1 MLSPNNIKRALP
13 ASVLIALLLTV
24 IFVWRPFSG
33 NPDWVW
39 VEVPVR
45 SSASGFSV
53 LKTNHGEAMRNR
65 STSDCKVI
73 TGEQILR
80 YRIPGGPCTRFVISL
95 VDCPAEIMVGRARFV
110 SQEGEVLLQP
120 DANAWRADESLGM
133 RKVEPDLRSISST
146 KGPQIM
152 ELDLGRGVDFESGH
166 APSVPLLL
174 SVAALLTLLLAI
186 GASIFDER
194 LRSLW
199 KVLLDL
205 RSVVVARASNR
216 PVVALSI
223 TAALAVMMACFPV
236 VFLGKSFVSP
246 STGGQG
252 IYGQSPPIPGIDT
265 AKTEEFKGSDVL
277 VMQVGHRPYS
287 MLAHEAVF
295 ERGEFPL
302 WDRYNSCGAT
312 FIGQGLSMMGDPLN
326 WVPIAANGA
335 AWAWDVKFLVAR
347 WLFAFGIGLCVLA
360 ATRRF
365 LPSAGAA
372 LGAAFLG
379 FFAYRFNH
387 PANISVCYAPWIL
400 LCWQQIARLHSA
412 RSVAGWALALAL
424 SNTAVFHSG
433 TAKESSMLIV
443 FLNMTGA
450 LLHLF
455 QRGPGWGGRFAAGSV
470 GGLVFALLNAPFWL
484 SFLDALGKSFT
495 TYEKPPIYQIMPGHL
510 IGLFDDLF
518 YQRIKFA
525 EWFTDPSANFLVLGG
540 VLIGVVRWRELWRA
554 PLVRALA
561 LSSALPFALAFGFV
575 PPEVIRRIPFIANI
589 SHVGNTFSCILIL
602 HAMVFAGLAWTA
614 KPVRR
619 EWPVYTTLLAA
630 LTVVYW
636 IWRLPDPGMPLDI
649 ASAAG
654 FGTPSPFFVICSTVL
669 LVAVAMLP
677 WAVSSANKS
686 QCFLPRFA
694 LLLIAA
700 VALFRHAQWSET
712 SFDYYVINPQPRPDF
727 SVTSRAVERLKPF
740 LSEPARVHGIG
751 GAFIPGYSATLGIE
765 HFSSADAL
773 TSGYLH
779 DLVDAATIKRQWEWR
794 TLLQPEHMDATQK
807 WTDLLN
813 NRYFLGA
820 RGEMPPESYRHLFS
834 EDLEA
839 WESPTVWPRAFFTNR
854 LLTYNSVAD
863 FAALVNGA
871 TAPFA
876 AVQKGVPISGT
887 GTVVPATNYA
897 LRTNSTRFE
906 IDAPSSG
913 IVALAETWFDGDIQ
927 VTLNGESSEAF
938 RVNHAFRGVRISAA
952 GKYSVEFSYW
962 PRVLTKAL
970 WLCAFGCLGSVA
982 LALVACR
989 RWKFL
994 EK

>member
-1 MLSPNNIKRALP
+1 MKRALP
-13 ASVLIALLLTV
+13 ASVLIAVLLAVL
-24 IFVWRPFSG
+24 FAWRPFSRSE
-33 NPDWVW
+33 DWVW
-39 VEVPVR
+39 VEVPLR
-45 SSASGFSV
+45 SSAEGFSI
-53 LKTNHGEAMRNR
+53 LKTAHGEAIRNR
-65 STSDCKVI
+65 ATSNCKVVV
-73 TGEQILR
+73 GEQLLR
-80 YRIPGGPCTRFVISL
+80 HQIPAGICSRLAIWFVDS
-95 VDCPAEIMVGRARFV
+95 PADIVVGRARFV
-110 SQEGEVLLQP
+110 SQDGEVLWEP
-120 DANAWRADESLGM
+120 DATAWRSDESLKM
-133 RKVEPDLRSISST
+133 RAVGPDHRFISSAT
-146 KGPQIM
+146 GPPGM
-152 ELDLGRGVDFESGH
+152 ELDLGHGMNFESGR

-174 SVAALLTLLLAI
+174 SVAALLTLLLTV
-186 GASIFDER
+186 GASLLDER
-194 LRSLW
+194 LRSLL
-199 KVLLDL
+199 KLLLDL
-205 RSVVVARASNR
+205 RSRLVGRASER

-223 TAALAVMMACFPV
+223 VAAMAVMLACFPI
-236 VFLGKSFVSP
+236 VFLGKSFISP
-246 STGGQG
+246 STGGHG
-252 IYGQSPPIPGIDT
+252 IYGKSPPIPGINT
-265 AKTEEFKGSDVL
+265 AKTEEFKGSDVM

-302 WDRYNSCGAT
+302 WDRYNSCGTT

-347 WLFAFGIGLCVLA
+347 WLFALGIGLCVWA

-372 LGAAFLG
+372 FGAAFIG

-400 LCWQQIARLHSA
+400 LCWQQIARAQTARGSA
-412 RSVAGWALALAL
+412 AWALALVL
-424 SNTAVFHSG
+424 SCTAVFHSG
-433 TAKESSMLIV
+433 TAKESAMLII

-450 LLHLF
+450 LLILLQH
-455 QRGPGWGGRFAAGSV
+455 GSGWGWRFAAGGL

-495 TYEKPPIYQIMPGHL
+495 TYEKPPIFQIMPGHL

-540 VLIGVVRWRELWRA
+540 VLIGVVRWRELWRE

-561 LSSALPFALAFGFV
+561 LSAVVPFALAFGFV

-589 SHVGNTFSCILIL
+589 SHVGNTFSCILIV
-602 HAMVFAGLAWTA
+602 HAMVFAGFAWTA

-619 EWPVYTTLLAA
+619 EWPIYVALLSA

-636 IWRLPDPGMPLDI
+636 MWKLPDPGMPPDI

-654 FGTPSPFFVICSTVL
+654 FGTPSPFFMVCATL
-669 LVAVAMLP
+669 LLTSVAMLP
-677 WAVSSANKS
+677 WAISSAGKS
-686 QCFLPRFA
+686 DAFLPRCA
-694 LLLIAA
+694 LLLIAG

-712 SFDYYVINPQPRPDF
+712 KFDYYVINPQHRPDF
-727 SVTSRAVERLKPF
+727 SVTSRAVERLRP
-740 LSEPARVHGIG
+740 LLADPSRVHGIG
-751 GAFIPGYSATLGIE
+751 GAFIPGYSASLGIE

-779 DLVDAATIKRQWEWR
+779 DVVDAATIKRQWEWR
-794 TLLQPEHMDATQK
+794 TLVLPEQMKATQK

-813 NRYFLGA
+813 NRYFLGP
-820 RGEMPPESYRHLFS
+820 RGEKPPESYRHLFS

-839 WESPTVWPRAFFTNR
+839 WESPTAWPRAFFTDR
-854 LLTYNSVAD
+854 VLTYDSVAD
-863 FAALVNGA
+863 FAALVNA
-871 TAPFA
+871 STTPFA
-876 AVQKGVPISGT
+876 AVQNGAPLSGS
-887 GTVVPATNYA
+887 GAVVAATSYT

-906 IDAPSSG
+906 IAAPSAG
-913 IVALAETWFDGDIQ
+913 VVALTETWFDGDIW
-927 VTLNGESSEAF
+927 VTLNGQPAEAF
-938 RVNHAFRGVRISAA
+938 RVNHAFRGVKIPAP
-952 GKYSVEFSYW
+952 GNYTVEFSYW

-970 WLCAFGCLGSVA
+970 WLCAFGGLGAGA

>member
-1 MLSPNNIKRALP
+1 MTSSNNLKRALP
-13 ASVLIALLLTV
+13 ASLLIAVILTV
-24 IFVWRPFSG
+24 LFVWRPFSASE
-33 NPDWVW
+33 DWIW
-39 VEVPVR
+39 VEVPIH
-45 SSASGFSV
+45 SSEKGFSV
-53 LKTNHGEAMRNR
+53 LNTSHGAAMRNR

-73 TGEQILR
+73 EGEQILR
-80 YRIPGGPCTRFVISL
+80 HRISGGACTRFSIQF
-95 VDCPAEIMVGRARFV
+95 VDSPAEIVVGRARFV
-110 SQEGEVLLQP
+110 SREGDVLWEP
-120 DANAWRADESLGM
+120 DADAWRADESLGM
-133 RKVEPDLRSISST
+133 RAVSPEKRAISST
-146 KGPQIM
+146 TRPPGM
-152 ELDLGRGVDFESGH
+152 ELDLGRGINFESGY
-166 APSVPLLL
+166 APSFVMLLTIAVL
-174 SVAALLTLLLAI
+174 LALLIAA
-186 GASIFDER
+186 GATSFDGR

-205 RSVVVARASNR
+205 RSGAVRRAYERPVIALSVVAA
-216 PVVALSI
+216 V
-223 TAALAVMMACFPV
+223 AVMLACFPV

-252 IYGQSPPIPGIDT
+252 IYGQSPPIPGIET
-265 AKTEEFKGSDVL
+265 AKTEDFKASDVM

-287 MLAHEAVF
+287 MLAHEAVIQ
-295 ERGEFPL
+295 RGEFPL
-302 WDRYNSCGAT
+302 WDRYNSCGTT

-347 WLFAFGIGLCVLA
+347 WLFALGIGLCVWA
-360 ATRRF
+360 APRRF

-372 LGAAFLG
+372 FGAAFLG

-400 LCWQQIARLHSA
+400 LCWQQIARLHTA
-412 RSVAGWALALAL
+412 RSLAGWALALAL

-433 TAKESSMLIV
+433 TAKESAMLII

-450 LLHLF
+450 LLVSL
-455 QRGPGWGGRFAAGSV
+455 QRGSGWRCQFAAGSV
-470 GGLVFALLNAPFWL
+470 GGLIFALLNAPFWL

-495 TYEKPPIYQIMPGHL
+495 TYEKPPIFQIMPGHL

-525 EWFTDPSANFLVLGG
+525 EWFTDPSGNFLVLGG

-561 LSSALPFALAFGFV
+561 LSSAVPFALAFGFV
-575 PPEVIRRIPFIANI
+575 PPEVIRRIPFVANI

-602 HAMVFAGLAWTA
+602 HAMVFAGLGWSA

-619 EWPVYTTLLAA
+619 EWPLYTALLAA

-636 IWRLPDPGMPLDI
+636 MWQLPDPGMPPDV

-654 FGTPSPFFVICSTVL
+654 FGTPSPFFVVCAT
-669 LVAVAMLP
+669 
-677 WAVSSANKS
+677 
-686 QCFLPRFA
+686 
-694 LLLIAA
+694 LLIAA
-700 VALFRHAQWSET
+700 LALLPKAVASAGKSDAFLPRCALVLIAGVALFRHAQWGET
-712 SFDYYVINPQPRPDF
+712 TFDYYVINPQPRPDF
-727 SVTSRAVERLKPF
+727 SVTSRAVERLKPL
-740 LSEPARVHGIG
+740 LSEPTRVHGIG

-794 TLLQPEHMDATQK
+794 TLLLPEQMRATQK
-807 WTDLLN
+807 WTDLFN
-813 NRYFLGA
+813 NRYFLGP
-820 RGEMPPESYRHLFS
+820 RGETPPQGYRHLFS

-839 WESPTVWPRAFFTNR
+839 WESPTAWPRAFFTDR
-854 LLTYNSVAD
+854 VLTYNSVAE
-863 FAALVNGA
+863 FAALVNGSS
-871 TAPFA
+871 TPFA
-876 AVQKGVPISGT
+876 AVQKGAPLSGT
-887 GTVVPATNYA
+887 GTVVAATNYA
-897 LRTNSTRFE
+897 LRANSTRFE
-906 IDAPSSG
+906 LHVPSPG
-913 IVALAETWFDGDIQ
+913 VVALTETWFDGDIR
-927 VTLNGESSEAF
+927 VTLNGQPAEAF
-938 RVNHAFRGVRISAA
+938 RVNHAFRGVKIPAA
-952 GKYSVEFSYW
+952 GKYSVKFSYW

-970 WLCAFGCLGSVA
+970 WLCAFGGLGVGA
-982 LALVACR
+982 LALIACR